1 MTNDKKNDQ
10 FEALMIKTLKEN
22 LCPSKDVYRYASV
35 ALDQLFINDV
45 YQTQDGTRYYFEI
58 PGHHCW
64 HKRPIIV
71 KL

>member
-10 FEALMIKTLKEN
+10 FESLLIQTLKEN
-22 LCPSKDVYRYASV
+22 LCSSKDVYTYANV
-35 ALDQLFINDV
+35 TLDQLFINDV

>member
-10 FEALMIKTLKEN
+10 FESLLIQTLKEN
-22 LCPSKDVYRYASV
+22 LCSSKDVYQYASV
-35 ALDQLFINDV
+35 ALDQLFVNDG
-45 YQTQDGTRYYFEI
+45 YESEDGTRYYFEI
-58 PGHHCW
+58 PGQDCW